1 MMLRRIILIGLTCC
15 VLSRAAVAEEGDYPS
30 ELGWGTLAVV
40 SNLFYMPVKLV
51 YAVAGGVTGSLA
63 WLLTVG
69 DTDTAEKIWAP
80 SLGGSYVVTPKML
93 QDEEP
98 IHFSGS
104 VPQSN

>member
-1 MMLRRIILIGLTCC
+1 MRTRKIILVG
-15 VLSRAAVAEEGDYPS
+15 VAMCLLARVAMAEDEDYTS

-40 SNLFYMPVKLV
+40 SNLFYMPAKLV

-63 WLLTVG
+63 YLLTVG

-80 SLGGSYVVTPKML
+80 SLGGSYIVTPKML

-98 IHFSGS
+98 IRFSGT
-104 VPQSN
+104 VPEHN